1 MAPSLGY
8 KATHPTYGFIF
19 DHNPPLRMSISSL
32 ETDLNTCDLEVASIM
47 SSQFPVFEEE
57 DEFRPAH
64 SEQSNAQ
71 GKFNLYL
78 PLAAF

>member
-8 KATHPTYGFIF
+8 KVTHPTHGFIF
-19 DHNPPLRMSISSL
+19 DHNPLLQMSISSL

-47 SSQFPVFEEE
+47 SSQLPVFEEE
-57 DEFRPAH
+57 DEFRPAP
-64 SEQSNAQ
+64 SEQSDAR
-71 GKFNLYL
+71 GKFSLYL

>member
-1 MAPSLGY
+1 
-8 KATHPTYGFIF
+8 
-19 DHNPPLRMSISSL
+19 MSISSL

-57 DEFRPAH
+57 DEFRPAP

-71 GKFNLYL
+71 GKFSRHL